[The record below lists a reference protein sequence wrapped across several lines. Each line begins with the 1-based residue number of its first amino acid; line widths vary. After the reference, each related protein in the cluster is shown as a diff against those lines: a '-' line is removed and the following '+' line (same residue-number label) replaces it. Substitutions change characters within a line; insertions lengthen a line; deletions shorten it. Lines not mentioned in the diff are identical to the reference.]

1 MLKGKIAVVTGGG
14 QGIGKHAAKTLA
26 EAGARIVIA
35 DINKE
40 TAEETAAE
48 LGALTETMAVALDV
62 RDEDAVQAAFD
73 AVESKLGGI
82 DILVNNAGIVPHFRW
97 GIPRWPQISDM
108 PQDFW
113 DRVIRTNLYGTF
125 FCTKHAIPYMKARSG
140 GHIVN
145 LFGGGGPT
153 PPGALTYM
161 VTKNGIR
168 TFTRF
173 VAEEVR
179 EANICVVTFSP
190 RFAIATETAP
200 ESAKESMPRPEILGD
215 AFVLAAQLPLE
226 SSGQCVAFEDGKLVP
241 EDPMEG

>member
-1 MLKGKIAVVTGGG
+1 MLNGKIAVVTGGG
-14 QGIGKHAAKTLA
+14 QGIGKHAARTLA
-26 EAGARIVIA
+26 EAGAKIVIA

-40 TAEETAAE
+40 TAEEAAAE
-48 LGALTETMAVALDV
+48 IGALTETMAVALDV

-73 AVESKLGGI
+73 AAASKFGGI

-113 DRVIRTNLYGTF
+113 DRVIQTNLYGTF
-125 FCTKHAIPYMKARSG
+125 FCTKHAIPHFKERSG

-168 TFTRF
+168 TFSRF

-179 EANICVVTFSP
+179 EENICVVTFSP

-200 ESAKESMPRPEILGD
+200 ETAKEAMPGPEILGD

-226 SSGQCVAFEDGKLVP
+226 SSGQCFAFEDGKLVK
-241 EDPMEG
+241 EEAMEG